1 MSWFEC
7 SRLVFTMID
16 GECALGAGAGRWGT
30 EELDFLSLKRTTIK
44 RSESPRLKVY
54 NDLPCEEY
62 YNV

>member
-1 MSWFEC
+1 
-7 SRLVFTMID
+7 MID